1 MTPHTPMRAPT
12 PPMLR
17 ICCICALKSSRSKL
31 LPDLTLSASF
41 LASSRST
48 FFCACSIR
56 LKRLICSTR
65 AKPAFTLSTSAT
77 WSSMVRFLWIMPRP
91 PSCAMAMAV
100 PFTADMRVI
109 ALAFAVAASANFPC
123 VLLTLYW
130 KRCNTGGI
138 VLGGKIAPI
147 FFNTAQDSGA
157 LPLKAD
163 VTGMKTGDVIIIDT
177 ESPSRDTLEQICV
190 MSRDDPRPV
199 VMFTHDGETEKI
211 RAATRAGVTAYV
223 VNGLDGNR
231 LKPIMDAAMVRFE
244 EYQAMRQELESTA
257 TRLAERKDI
266 ERAKGILMK
275 QRGLDEEAAYQAL
288 RKLAMERGKRLGEIA
303 RQVVQAAELL
313 S

>member
-1 MTPHTPMRAPT
+1 MRQAADVLLRVMLVDEHSERSAPLQHF
-12 PPMLR
+12 LR
-17 ICCICALKSSRSKL
+17 ETGYEVVGHLSDS
-31 LPDLTLSASF
+31 DDLSA
-41 LASSRST
+41 
-48 FFCACSIR
+48 
-56 LKRLICSTR
+56 
-65 AKPAFTLSTSAT
+65 
-77 WSSMVRFLWIMPRP
+77 
-91 PSCAMAMAV
+91 
-100 PFTADMRVI
+100 
-109 ALAFAVAASANFPC
+109 AVAQLRP
-123 VLLTLYW
+123 
-130 KRCNTGGI
+130 
-138 VLGGKIAPI
+138 
-147 FFNTAQDSGA
+147 
-157 LPLKAD
+157 
-163 VTGMKTGDVIIIDT
+163 DVIIIDT

-223 VNGLDGNR
+223 VNGLDSNR

-244 EYQAMRQELESTA
+244 EYQAMRQELASTA

>member
-1 MTPHTPMRAPT
+1 MRQTADVLLRVMLVDEHPERSAP
-12 PPMLR
+12 LQ
-17 ICCICALKSSRSKL
+17 
-31 LPDLTLSASF
+31 
-41 LASSRST
+41 
-48 FFCACSIR
+48 
-56 LKRLICSTR
+56 
-65 AKPAFTLSTSAT
+65 
-77 WSSMVRFLWIMPRP
+77 RFLREAGYEVVGHL
-91 PSCAMAMAV
+91 SDS
-100 PFTADMRVI
+100 ADLN
-109 ALAFAVAASANFPC
+109 AAVAQLQP
-123 VLLTLYW
+123 
-130 KRCNTGGI
+130 
-138 VLGGKIAPI
+138 
-147 FFNTAQDSGA
+147 
-157 LPLKAD
+157 
-163 VTGMKTGDVIIIDT
+163 DVIIIDT